1 MPSAKPLGNVVGLRR
16 KFATAMGLNIAMSNT
31 ALKGWNYDME
41 ITVPGLDCRL
51 AHHGM
56 R

>member
-1 MPSAKPLGNVVGLRR
+1 MPIAKPHGNVAGLRR
-16 KFATAMGLNIAMSNT
+16 KFAMAMGSNIAMSNT

-41 ITVPGLDCRL
+41 IAVPGLDCRL